1 VPARL
6 LPQRLDVLDPAL
18 TVAANVARFAPQ
30 AAPNAIRASNN
41 LDRSSVR
48 ELTQALRGYRGAL
61 LVASHDLLRHD
72 AALGETGPL

>member
-1 VPARL
+1 MLLLDEPA
-6 LPQRLDVLDPAL
+6 
-18 TVAANVARFAPQ
+18 
-30 AAPNAIRASNN
+30 NN

-61 LVASHDLLRHD
+61 LVASHDLPFLRGLDLTRWLRHD